1 MPNSDGILLPPF
13 VDIVSNFAP
22 NFKKGMNRKLF
33 CALAVCM
40 AVATN
45 VCAQDERKMSIEEM
59 FGLIRQNNKSIQ
71 VSKTMVDATAEG
83 VKAARSQRLP
93 DIGAQLSASYIG
105 NVLLTD
111 RNFSNVHGN
120 KSPHFGNQFVL
131 DAQQTIYAGGAINA
145 GIKLAELGAQQAKAE
160 LTLSEQNQRFLA
172 LGQYLDLEKIAH
184 REQVIKKN
192 ITLTQQL
199 IDQIKEK
206 QQQGVALKND
216 ITRYELQMETL
227 QLNLVK
233 LQNTRK
239 ILNHQLCNTLGLT
252 APCKIEPT
260 DDAASAIFGK
270 DGEGYWQTA
279 AGVNSPQLMIA
290 GIGEQMARQQEKIAK
305 SALMPKV
312 AVVAQNNFNG
322 PITFELPPID
332 KNLNIWYVGI
342 GVQYQLSSLFKSN
355 KKLAQARLETQA
367 ATARKAVAAEQLD
380 NNVQAAYTQYMQSY
394 VELETQQKSV
404 ELAQRNYNVIN
415 DRYLNQLALV
425 TDMVDASNM
434 KLDAELGEVDARIN
448 IAYAYYKMK
457 YIAGQ
462 L

>member
-1 MPNSDGILLPPF
+1 MPNSDGILLPP
-13 VDIVSNFAP
+13 VIIIVSTFAP
-22 NFKKGMNRKLF
+22 NFKKGMNRRLL
-33 CALAVCM
+33 CALAMCVT
-40 AVATN
+40 VAITAH
-45 VCAQDERKMSIEEM
+45 AQGERKMSIEEM
-59 FGLIRQNNKSIQ
+59 FGLIRQNNKSIR
-71 VSKTMVDATAEG
+71 VSKTMINASTEG

-111 RNFSNVHGN
+111 RNFSNAQGC
-120 KSPHFGNQFVL
+120 KSPHVGNQFVL
-131 DAQQTIYAGGAINA
+131 DVQQTIYAGGAIDA
-145 GIKLAELGAQQAKAE
+145 SVRLAELASEQAKAE
-160 LTLSEQNQRFLA
+160 YTLNEQNQRFLA

-184 REQVIKKN
+184 RELVMKKN

-199 IDQIKEK
+199 IDHIKEK

-227 QLNLVK
+227 RLGLLK

-252 APCKIEPT
+252 TACMIEPT
-260 DDAASAIFGK
+260 DDAATAMFGK
-270 DGEGYWQTA
+270 DGEGYWQTT
-279 AGVNSPQLMIA
+279 AGVTSPQLMIA
-290 GIGEQMARQQEKIAK
+290 GIGEQMARQQERIAK

-312 AVVAQNNFNG
+312 AIVAQNNFNG

-367 ATARKAVAAEQLD
+367 ATARKTVAAEQLD

-404 ELAQRNYNVIN
+404 ELAQRNYQVIN
-415 DRYLNQLALV
+415 DRYLNQLALI